1 MDKEHDFTPDEIDAL
16 SERAVNQLIADVEAK
31 RLVNNKELAEVI
43 SRCLRHTD
51 QLQLQ
56 TLKWL
61 LDQHELE
68 GVPPWDKDE
77 KAKGRK

>member
-1 MDKEHDFTPDEIDAL
+1 MTIGKRRWAKG
-16 SERAVNQLIADVEAK
+16 IA
-31 RLVNNKELAEVI
+31 
-43 SRCLRHTD
+43 RCLRHTD
-51 QLQLQ
+51 QAQLQ

-68 GVPPWDKDE
+68 GVPTWDKDE